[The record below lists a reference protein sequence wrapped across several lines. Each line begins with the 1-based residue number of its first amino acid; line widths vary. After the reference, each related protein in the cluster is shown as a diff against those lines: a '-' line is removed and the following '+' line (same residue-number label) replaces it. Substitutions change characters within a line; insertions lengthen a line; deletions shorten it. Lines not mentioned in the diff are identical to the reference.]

1 MPIKQSAKKAAKQ
14 SLKRK
19 AVNSEFKVMMKDAT
33 KAVKK
38 LIANGE
44 VSSVLEALVHAQK
57 RIDKAAKRNII
68 SKESAGRKKSN
79 LMKAVAWT
87 WVDTATPS
95 TEKKAVAKKAPAKKT
110 VEKQE
115 AAKKAPAKKTTKK

>member
-79 LMKAVAWT
+79 LMKAVA
-87 WVDTATPS
+87 
-95 TEKKAVAKKAPAKKT
+95 
-110 VEKQE
+110 
-115 AAKKAPAKKTTKK
+115 

>member
-19 AVNSEFKVMMKDAT
+19 AVNVEFKVMMKDAT

-44 VSSVLEALVHAQK
+44 VETVVEALIVAQK

-68 SKESAGRKKSN
+68 SKESASRKKSH
-79 LMKAVAWT
+79 LMKAVAGT
-87 WVDTATPS
+87 
-95 TEKKAVAKKAPAKKT
+95 
-110 VEKQE
+110 
-115 AAKKAPAKKTTKK
+115 